1 MSKVYCSVYN
11 GIGNQFFSYALG
23 LFLAKKYNKELIIDL
38 TKLNQINFLSGIG
51 FKRDLRREYL
61 LDKIGFSHPVK
72 NFGFIE
78 FSRKMKLVKSKRFV
92 IADFRKSH
100 YDLGEVNP
108 NQHIY
113 SIGWGDFNIVKEVL
127 PEMKAKLTA
136 NFEINSKISEAIK
149 LIQEKNSVAVHVR
162 RTDFL
167 DAKISGYS
175 IGICSDAYYTNAIRF
190 IHKKIENPF
199 FIYFSDDIEYVKSNM
214 STENS
219 YFVEG
224 NTGFEDFYLMS
235 LCKHFILANST
246 FSFWAAALNN
256 SLQKTVCVP
265 EYWYNSPLR
274 QAEFIPAEWER
285 IPVQ

>member
-11 GIGNQFFSYALG
+11 GIGNQLFSYALG
-23 LFLAKKYNKELIIDL
+23 LFLSKKYNKELIIDL
-38 TKLNQINFLSGIG
+38 TKLNQINFLSRIG
-51 FKRDLRREYL
+51 LKRDLRREYI

-78 FSRKMKLVKSKRFV
+78 FSRKIKLLKSKRFV
-92 IADFRKSH
+92 IADFRKTH
-100 YDLGEVNP
+100 DDLGEVNP

-113 SIGWGDFNIVKEVL
+113 SIGWGDFNIVKEIL
-127 PEMKAKLTA
+127 PELKAKFAA

-167 DAKISGYS
+167 DPKISDYS
-175 IGICSDAYYTNAIRF
+175 IGICSDIYYKNAISF
-190 IHKKIENPF
+190 ITEKIENPF
-199 FIYFSDDIEYVKSNM
+199 FIFFSDDIEYVKNNM
-214 STENS
+214 KTENC

-224 NTGFEDFYLMS
+224 NSGFEDFYLMY

-246 FSFWAAALNN
+246 FSFWAAVLNN
-256 SLQKTVCVP
+256 SNQKTVCVP

-274 QAEFIPAEWER
+274 QAEFIPSEWDR

>member
-11 GIGNQFFSYALG
+11 GIGNQLFSYALG
-23 LFLAKKYNKELIIDL
+23 LFLAKKYKKELIIDL
-38 TKLNQINFLSGIG
+38 TKLNQINFLSRIG
-51 FKRDLRREYL
+51 FKRDLRREFEIH
-61 LDKIGFSHPVK
+61 KIGFVHPLK
-72 NFGFIE
+72 RFNLIE
-78 FSRKMKLVKSKRFV
+78 FTRKFKFVKSNRFV

-100 YDLGEVNP
+100 YDLGKVSS
-108 NQHIY
+108 NQQIY

-127 PEMKAKLTA
+127 PEMKTKLAA
-136 NFEINSKISEAIK
+136 NFEITPKIAAALK
-149 LIQEKNSVAVHVR
+149 LISEKNSVAVHVR

-167 DAKISGYS
+167 DPKISDYS
-175 IGICSDAYYTNAIRF
+175 IGICSDTYYKNAIQL
-190 IHKKIENPF
+190 INNKIENPY
-199 FIYFSDDIEYVKSNM
+199 FIYFSDDIEHVKSNTDN
-214 STENS
+214 SNS

-224 NTGFEDFYLMS
+224 NAGFEDFYLMS
-235 LCKHFILANST
+235 LCKHFVLANST

-256 SLQKTVCVP
+256 SIQKTVCVP

>member
-11 GIGNQFFSYALG
+11 GIGNQLFSYALG
-23 LFLAKKYNKELIIDL
+23 LFLAKKYKKELIIDL

-51 FKRDLRREYL
+51 FKRDLQREFEIH
-61 LDKIGFSHPVK
+61 KIGFVHPLK
-72 NFGFIE
+72 RFNLIE
-78 FSRKMKLVKSKRFV
+78 FSRKFKFLKSKRYV

-100 YDLGEVNP
+100 YDLGEANS

-113 SIGWGDFNIVKEVL
+113 SIGWGNFNIVKEVL

-149 LIQEKNSVAVHVR
+149 LIQEKNSVAVHIR

-224 NTGFEDFYLMS
+224 NAGFEDFYLMS

-256 SLQKTVCVP
+256 SLQKTVCIP

-274 QAEFIPAEWER
+274 QAEFVPLEWDR